1 MKQPVERRPQANL
14 ILVEWFAARFDGIS
28 IGSYELTLFVLGV
41 DRNEGTL
48 RHLFN
53 DRSER

>member
-41 DRNEGTL
+41 DRDEGTL